1 MPPRPSRWPRRRDR
15 PAVAA
20 RPALA
25 ALCLLAAAG
34 LGGCEGAET
43 PRSTDGEPDRADSAG
58 DRGSPGDPIVFVD
71 AAGRRHVLDGPARRI
86 VSLVPSATETIHA
99 LGADERL
106 VGVTDYDRWP
116 WADTLPSVGGGL
128 DPNLEALVALRPD
141 AVVRFEGEQDPRTPV
156 RLDELGIRHVAVRPV
171 SLDDVY
177 ETNRIVGALTGRREA
192 ADSLTRE
199 IRRGLAHLSESVS
212 SLPRKRVAFMLGGS
226 PPWVSG
232 PGTYVSEILAVVG
245 ADNVFADLD
254 RPYAPVSPEELRSRD
269 IDVVLVSR
277 EGTYDATLTP
287 DARIEVVGDA
297 LDAPGPD
304 VVSGARSVAEAI
316 HGSLPEAT
324 RGSRPEATRG
334 RDLR

>member
-15 PAVAA
+15 PPRRGN
-20 RPALA
+20 RPAAAGLPA
-25 ALCLLAAAG
+25 VSALCLLAAAAG
-34 LGGCEGAET
+34 LGGCGGTETPGPNPEEGAD
-43 PRSTDGEPDRADSAG
+43 RSVQEDAPSF
-58 DRGSPGDPIVFVD
+58 PGDSTVFVD
-71 AAGRRHVLDGPARRI
+71 AAGRRHALDGPARRI

-141 AVVRFEGEQDPRTPV
+141 AVVRFEGEQDPRTPA

-192 ADSLTRE
+192 ADSLTRQ
-199 IRRGLAHLSESVS
+199 IRRGLAHLSESVA

-232 PGTYVSEILAVVG
+232 PGTYVSEILAVIG
-245 ADNVFADLD
+245 GDNVFDDLD
-254 RPYAPVSPEELRSRD
+254 RPYAPVSPEELRSRP
-269 IDVVLVSR
+269 IDVVLVSQ
-277 EGTYDATLTP
+277 EGTYDGALTP

-297 LDAPGPD
+297 LDAPSPD
-304 VVSGARSVAEAI
+304 VVSEARSVAEAI
-316 HGSLPEAT
+316 HGSEAI
-324 RGSRPEATRG
+324 PG

>member
-1 MPPRPSRWPRRRDR
+1 MPSRPSRWPRRRDS

-20 RPALA
+20 LPALT
-25 ALCLLAAAG
+25 ALCLFAAAAG
-34 LGGCEGAET
+34 LGGCGGAET
-43 PRSTDGEPDRADSAG
+43 PRSTDGEPDRSDPVG
-58 DRGSPGDPIVFVD
+58 DRGAPGDSTAFVD

-141 AVVRFEGEQDPRTPV
+141 AVVRFEGEQDPRTPA

-232 PGTYVSEILAVVG
+232 PGTYVSEILALVG
-245 ADNVFADLD
+245 GDNVFIDLD

-269 IDVVLVSR
+269 IDVVLVSQ
-277 EGTYDATLTP
+277 EGTYDGALTP
-287 DARIEVVGDA
+287 EARIEVVGDA
-297 LDAPGPD
+297 LDAPGPE
-304 VVSGARSVAEAI
+304 VVSEARSVAEAI
-316 HGSLPEAT
+316 HGSVPEDI
-324 RGSRPEATRG
+324 PG

>member
-1 MPPRPSRWPRRRDR
+1 MPPRPSRCPRRR
-15 PAVAA
+15 A
-20 RPALA
+20 RPPHRRTCPAATTPQALA
-25 ALCLLAAAG
+25 ALCLLAATAG
-34 LGGCEGAET
+34 LGGCGGTETPGPDHEEGAERLR
-43 PRSTDGEPDRADSAG
+43 PTDAPNSSGDS
-58 DRGSPGDPIVFVD
+58 IVFSD
-71 AAGRRHVLDGPARRI
+71 AAGRRHALARPARRI

-99 LGADERL
+99 IGADARL
-106 VGVTDYDRWP
+106 VGVTDYDLWP

-128 DPNLEALVALRPD
+128 DPNLEALIALRPD
-141 AVVRFEGEQDPRTPV
+141 VVVRFEGEQDPRTPT

-192 ADSLTRE
+192 ADSLTRK
-199 IRRGLAHLSESVS
+199 IRQGLTDLSESVS

-232 PGTYVSEILAVVG
+232 PGTYVSDILGIVG
-245 ADNVFADLD
+245 GDNVFADLG
-254 RPYAPVSPEELRSRD
+254 RPYAPVSPEELRSRE

-277 EGTYDATLTP
+277 AGTYDAALTP

-304 VVSGARSVAEAI
+304 VVAGARSVAQAI
-316 HGSLPEAT
+316 HGPEAI
-324 RGSRPEATRG
+324 PG